1 AGVEEKLVAAGAGRR
16 LGGVARGGRRGG
28 AAERAKLGSARSPLG
43 AARCADLRLSAH
55 GEPLRSAARA
65 PRSDSGAAP
74 RGAPRRRPPR
84 PCRPSPAL
92 PDAWA
97 CGPTSG
103 GPACPAVSIAVW
115 KGWYAWSHIVA
126 SHGRARSRVD
136 PHPGLG
142 GPLTL
147 DPAVWRCLVRAFLA
161 GRTCSRSPPA
171 VWPQCRRPCRTG
183 ATAGWLGRSGYSILV
198 GRSVPSPSLHAF
210 AQVDLA
216 AVVLDLA
223 AVHSFGLA
231 AASSAFATSCAR
243 LVGPPG
249 TVAALALGQCAH
261 GVFLLQFDHPHTI
274 KVIRSSGIHH
284 EYTSDTQLDSTNF
297 TGKEAALVISLQDIE
312 LGSSSRC
319 SHCPQPLAIV
329 IGLKIQH
336 KDRRLNI
343 QHMIWLSVKHGM
355 IVCTLGIKFG
365 LDHVT
370 FGSNTTSFS
379 LCR

>member
-1 AGVEEKLVAAGAGRR
+1 MGHLEPGERLALLGAEGS
-16 LGGVARGGRRGG
+16 
-28 AAERAKLGSARSPLG
+28 SARSPLG

-210 AQVDLA
+210 AQVRWPLWPLA
-216 AVVLDLA
+216 SVR
-223 AVHSFGLA
+223 
-231 AASSAFATSCAR
+231 T
-243 LVGPPG
+243 
-249 TVAALALGQCAH
+249 
-261 GVFLLQFDHPHTI
+261 
-274 KVIRSSGIHH
+274 VIRSSGIHH